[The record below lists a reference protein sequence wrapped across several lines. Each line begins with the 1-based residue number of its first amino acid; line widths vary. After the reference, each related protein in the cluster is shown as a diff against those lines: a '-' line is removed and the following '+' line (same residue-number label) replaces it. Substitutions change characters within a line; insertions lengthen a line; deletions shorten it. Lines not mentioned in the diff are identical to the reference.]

1 MDRSTRFVADNLWND
16 LVRAFKEL
24 GILLANESGAGP
36 QYNRL
41 VFNEKYHL
49 LTFEVS
55 RDRFLNLP
63 TSSSISS
70 ENLDRLS
77 RHFRTMRLDVVDL
90 GPNLYFNFWISSI
103 GEILPAN
110 SICA

>member
-1 MDRSTRFVADNLWND
+1 MDRKTRFVADQLWND
-16 LVRAFKEL
+16 LVWALKEL
-24 GILLANESGAGP
+24 GILLTNESSVCP
-36 QYNRL
+36 QYKRL

-55 RDRFLNLP
+55 RDQFLNLP

-70 ENLDRLS
+70 ESIDRLS
-77 RHFRTMRLDVVDL
+77 HHFDTMRLDIVDL
-90 GPNLYFNFWISSI
+90 GPNLYFNFWISCI

>member
-1 MDRSTRFVADNLWND
+1 MDRNTRFVADNLWND
-16 LVRAFKEL
+16 LMRACKEL
-24 GILLANESGAGP
+24 GVVSTHSSCTFPE
-36 QYNRL
+36 YNRL

-77 RHFRTMRLDVVDL
+77 RHFHTMRLDIVDL
-90 GPNLYFNFWISSI
+90 GPNLYFNFWISCI
-103 GEILPAN
+103 GQLITE
-110 SICA
+110 